1 MALFRRIGNLFH
13 RNRLDREID
22 AELQAHIA
30 MRVDDNVA
38 RGMSSEA
45 ARRDALLRFGNAT
58 STRERVNEAD
68 TTLGLDRLLF
78 DVRYAWRKLIKSPG
92 FFVTAIVTLAVA
104 IGANAVVFS
113 VLNALVLRPLDLP
126 GATRLYMI
134 DARDETLNS
143 YPDYL
148 DLRDRTRNFDG
159 MALYTMAKVGLDRG
173 GDAEP
178 LWIDETTGNYFDVL
192 GVKPLL
198 GSFFHA
204 SDDRG
209 PNSNP
214 YVVLSY
220 SLWQTHFRGDASVVG
235 RKISLNHHNFTIAGV
250 SQPNLRGTELVY
262 APQLWAPLVDET
274 QLQIASDLQDRTG
287 RSFWTIGRLKPQ
299 VTVAQ
304 AEADL
309 DAVAGYLTK
318 TYLHEDDRMKFTLVR
333 PGLLGNML
341 GPPVRAFVAGLMLL
355 AGLILLAA
363 CANLGSLFAARTA
376 DRSREVALRLALGST
391 RRRILRQLLVE
402 AMMVST
408 IGGAVGLACAVV
420 LLRGL
425 GHWQPV
431 PYFPINVPVS
441 PDVSTYLVAVG
452 LVVLSGLVCG
462 LMPVRLIFAEVPLDV
477 VKTGARATAGGRR
490 FSMRD
495 ALLVFQIAACA
506 VLMTS
511 SLVAVR
517 GLERS
522 LRASYGFDPQNR
534 VVVNSDVTMLG
545 TSADQI
551 PAVQR
556 RMVDAAAAT
565 PGVTA
570 AGMVS
575 NVPLG
580 LGWEETWAY
589 HDGMMEF
596 LPSKAV
602 ASVMRYSMSP
612 DYLRGAGTS
621 LLAGRD
627 FTWRDDAHSPLV
639 AIINAELARKMFG
652 SVGKAMGGH
661 FAIDAKTRLE
671 VVGVVEDGKY
681 MTLTEEQ
688 RGVFFQPL
696 QQYPSSETWL
706 VAKAAGD
713 PGQLVPALRE
723 KLRGVA
729 PGLPL
734 TATTWQENLV
744 SALFAARAATI
755 SLGVLG
761 ILGAMLAV
769 TGIFGMASYSVSK
782 RLKEMGIRIALG
794 AHHGQILGAALGPA
808 LRLLAIGSVAGL
820 VLGLAATRLLS
831 YIVYDATPGDPLV
844 LAGTIVSMLFFGLVA
859 TWAPAQRA
867 LSVDPSKLLRED

>member
-13 RNRLDREID
+13 RNRLDSEID

-30 MRVDDNVA
+30 MRVDDNIA
-38 RGMSSEA
+38 HGMSPDE
-45 ARRDALLRFGNAT
+45 ARRDALLRFGNRT
-58 STRERVNEAD
+58 STRERVNAAD
-68 TTLGLDRLLF
+68 TTLGLDRLQF

-92 FFVTAIVTLAVA
+92 FFVTAVMTLAVA

-113 VLNALVLRPLDLP
+113 LLNALVLRRLDLP
-126 GATRLYMI
+126 GAKQLYMV
-134 DARDETLNS
+134 DARAETLNS
-143 YPDYL
+143 YLDYL
-148 DLRDRTRNFDG
+148 DMRDRTHNFDG
-159 MALYTMAKVGLDRG
+159 MAVYTMAKVGLDMG
-173 GDAEP
+173 SEAES
-178 LWIDETTGNYFDVL
+178 LWIDEASGNYFDVL
-192 GVKPLL
+192 RVKPFL

-220 SLWQTHFRGDASVVG
+220 SFWQTHFHSDASVVG
-235 RKISLNHHNFTIAGV
+235 QKISLNHHNFTIAGV
-250 SQPNLRGTELVY
+250 AQPNLRGTELFFV
-262 APQLWAPLVDET
+262 PQLWAPLVDEA
-274 QLQIASDLQDRTG
+274 QLQVASDLNDRTG
-287 RSFWTIGRLKPQ
+287 RSFWTIARLKPQ
-299 VTVAQ
+299 ISVAQ

-309 DAVAGYLTK
+309 EAVANYLKK
-318 TYLHEDDRMKFTLVR
+318 TYPREDEGMKFVLVR

-341 GPPVRAFVAGLMLL
+341 GAPVRAFVAALMLL

-376 DRSREVALRLALGST
+376 DRWREVALRLALGSS
-391 RRRILRQLLVE
+391 RGRILRQLLVE
-402 AMMVST
+402 AMMVSS
-408 IGGAVGLACAVV
+408 IGGAVGVACAVV

-425 GHWQPV
+425 ARWQPV
-431 PYFPINVPVS
+431 PELPINVPVT
-441 PDVSTYLVAVG
+441 PDVTTYLVAVG
-452 LVVLSGLVCG
+452 LVVVSGLLCG
-462 LMPVRLIFAEVPLDV
+462 LMPVRQIFAEVPLDA
-477 VKTGARATAGGRR
+477 VKTGSRATAGGRR
-490 FSMRD
+490 FSLRD

-522 LRASYGFDPQNR
+522 LRSNYGFAPQNR
-534 VVVNSDVTMLG
+534 AVVNSDVTMIG
-545 TSADQI
+545 ASADQL
-551 PAVQR
+551 PAIQR
-556 RMVDAAAAT
+556 RLVDAAAAT

-575 NVPLG
+575 NIPLG
-580 LGWEETWAY
+580 LGWEETLTY
-589 HDGMMEF
+589 RDGTTEF
-596 LPSKAV
+596 RPSKAV
-602 ASVMRYSMSP
+602 TSVARYSISP
-612 DYLRGAGTS
+612 DYLRAAGTA

-627 FTWRDDAHSPLV
+627 FTWRDDAHAPFV

-652 SVGKAMGGH
+652 SVGNAIGGH
-661 FAIDAKTRLE
+661 FAIDAKTRME

-681 MTLTEEQ
+681 MTLTEDQ
-688 RGVFFQPL
+688 RAVFFQPL

-706 VAKAAGD
+706 VARAAGD
-713 PGQLVPALRE
+713 PGQLVPALHE
-723 KLRGVA
+723 KLRRVA
-729 PGLPL
+729 PGLPM
-734 TATTWQENLV
+734 TVMTWQQELV
-744 SALFAARAATI
+744 SALFAARVATV

-761 ILGAMLAV
+761 MLGAMLAI

-794 AHHGQILGAALGPA
+794 AHHGQVLGAALGPA
-808 LRLLAIGSVAGL
+808 LRLLAIGSAAGL

-831 YIVYDATPGDPLV
+831 YIVYEATPRDPLV
-844 LAGTIVSMLFFGLVA
+844 LAGTIVAMLFFGLIA

-867 LSVDPSKLLRED
+867 LSVDLSKLLRED

>member
-1 MALFRRIGNLFH
+1 MALFRRIGNLF
-13 RNRLDREID
+13 NRDRIDSEID

-38 RGMSSEA
+38 GGMSQEEA
-45 ARRDALLRFGNAT
+45 QRDALLRFGNRT

-78 DVRYAWRKLIKSPG
+78 DVRYAWRKLVKSPG
-92 FFVTAIVTLAVA
+92 FFVTAIGTLAVA

-113 VLNALVLRPLDLP
+113 LLNALVLRPLDLP
-126 GATRLYMI
+126 GAAQLYMI

-148 DLRDRTRNFDG
+148 DLRDRTHNFDG
-159 MALYTMAKVGLDRG
+159 MALYTMAKVGLDMSGDAGG

-178 LWIDETTGNYFDVL
+178 LWIDEATGNYFDVL
-192 GVKPLL
+192 GVKPFL

-220 SLWQTHFRGDASVVG
+220 GFWQAHFRGDASVVG
-235 RKISLNHHNFTIAGV
+235 RKISLNHHSFTIAGV
-250 SQPNLRGTELVY
+250 AQPNLRGTELFF

-274 QLQIASDLQDRTG
+274 QLQTTSDLEDRTG

-309 DAVAGYLTK
+309 DAVAAYLNK
-318 TYLHEDDRMKFTLVR
+318 TYPREDERMKFALVR

-402 AMMVST
+402 AMMVSA
-408 IGGAVGLACAVV
+408 IGGTVGVACAVV

-425 GHWQPV
+425 ARWQPV
-431 PYFPINVPVS
+431 PYFPINVPIT

-452 LVVLSGLVCG
+452 LVVVSGLVCG

-477 VKTGARATAGGRR
+477 VKTGTRATADGRR

-522 LRASYGFDPQNR
+522 LRSNYGFDPQNR
-534 VVVNSDVTMLG
+534 VVVNSDVTMIG
-545 TSADQI
+545 KSADQI

-570 AGMVS
+570 AGLVS

-580 LGWEETWAY
+580 LMWEETWAY
-589 HDGMMEF
+589 HDGTMEF
-596 LPSKAV
+596 RPSKAV

-612 DYLRGAGTS
+612 DYLRAAGTA

-639 AIINAELARKMFG
+639 AIINAELARKVFG
-652 SVGKAMGGH
+652 SVGKAIGRH

-681 MTLTEEQ
+681 MTLTEER

-706 VAKAAGD
+706 VAKAASG
-713 PGQLVPALRE
+713 PGQLVPALNE
-723 KLRGVA
+723 KLHGVA

-734 TATTWQENLV
+734 TAMTWQQELV
-744 SALFAARAATI
+744 SALFAARAATV

-761 ILGAMLAV
+761 MLGAMLAV

-794 AHHGQILGAALGPA
+794 AHHAHVLGA
-808 LRLLAIGSVAGL
+808 
-820 VLGLAATRLLS
+820 
-831 YIVYDATPGDPLV
+831 
-844 LAGTIVSMLFFGLVA
+844 
-859 TWAPAQRA
+859 
-867 LSVDPSKLLRED
+867 